1 MDYRLPVKNSAS
13 FAFIN
18 QEIGQNRLS
27 HAYLICSND
36 TKRVEAFAH
45 MTIASVLFGKTD
57 DATVDKIER
66 GGVADVINLPHN
78 ESVLTA
84 DIKEITDTV
93 YLTPTE
99 FNRKIYLI
107 KSAQTMNES
116 AQNKLLKI
124 LEEPPAFVHIIL
136 LADSTASF
144 LPTVL
149 SRVKKIELEPLQ
161 TQQIVDALLNAG
173 ADEQSA
179 YLAGALSGGS
189 LAKAESVIT
198 QRQHIEIYNAVIET
212 LKMMKTS
219 RNVLRYSAR
228 LMNFS
233 KNINE
238 VIDIMELI
246 LADAMKA
253 SVGERA
259 GLKFKSGIR
268 DIIEISAVYNYKVVI
283 RYGEIFRRARRRLEL
298 NGNVQSVLDELLFS
312 MLEVKAKCLKS

>member
-1 MDYRLPVKNSAS
+1 MDYRKPIKNSAT
-13 FAFIN
+13 FALISR
-18 QEIGQNRLS
+18 EIEQNRLS

-36 TKRVEAFAH
+36 AKRLNAFCDMALCY
-45 MTIASVLFGKTD
+45 SVYGKITD
-57 DATVDKIER
+57 ELVDKIER
-66 GGVADVINLPHN
+66 GGIADIIRLPHD

-93 YLTPTE
+93 YFTPTE
-99 FNRKIYLI
+99 FSKKFYVINR
-107 KSAQTMNES
+107 AETMNET

-124 LEEPPAFVHIIL
+124 LEEPPASVHIFL
-136 LADSTASF
+136 LADSDKNF

-149 SRVKKIELEPLQ
+149 SRVKKIQLESLSSEEIVEL
-161 TQQIVDALLNAG
+161 LLANG

-179 YLAGALSGGS
+179 YLAGALAGGS
-189 LAKAESVIT
+189 LSKAEEVISVHL
-198 QRQHIEIYNAVIET
+198 HIEIYNAVIEM

-233 KNINE
+233 ANINE
-238 VIDIMELI
+238 IIDVIELV

-259 GLKFKSGIR
+259 GLKFRSGVR
-268 DIIEISAVYNYKVVI
+268 DIIEISTVYNYKVVI
-283 RYGEIFRRARRRLEL
+283 RLGEVFTRARKRLAL